1 MYGGNKLVKSVLGKM
16 PNKLNFYPRKTPLLF
31 SLTGGF
37 KREQEGMTWA
47 LYFWCL
53 EGTPHLKIV
62 NKNRK
67 ENFFILSR
75 RKKQEGKESTRL
87 N

>member
-1 MYGGNKLVKSVLGKM
+1 MYDGNKLVKSVLGKM

-47 LYFWCL
+47 
-53 EGTPHLKIV
+53 
-62 NKNRK
+62 
-67 ENFFILSR
+67 
-75 RKKQEGKESTRL
+75 
-87 N
+87 